1 MLKRNAVSVIIG
13 SVHVLFLVE
22 SILSVADL
30 GFPVGGGG
38 ADPLGGADLWCI
50 HFSAKM
56 YAKMKKMDPVG
67 GGGARAGGAPLDSPM
82 IIFVV
87 W

>member
-30 GFPVGGGG
+30 GFPVGGG
-38 ADPLGGADLWCI
+38 ADPLGGADLQCI

-56 YAKMKKMDPVG
+56 YVKTKEMDPVG
-67 GGGARAGGAPLDSPM
+67 GGRVPAVPPWIRQ
-82 IIFVV
+82 
-87 W
+87 